1 MPEDAFAELRADV
14 SYEQTRL
21 ALYRAKM
28 HGSRPTSP
36 ARLRELE
43 LSCERAEARLAH
55 ALRPSTEQ
63 EAS

>member
-1 MPEDAFAELRADV
+1 MPDEAYEELRNDV
-14 SYEQTRL
+14 RFEQTRL
-21 ALYRAKM
+21 ALYRAKV

-55 ALRPSTEQ
+55 ALRTTPEQ